1 MNIHHHNFTAV
12 LGLGGSETYINLS
25 CEQKNGEYLRIY
37 AEKDSRNYLINSC
50 ELPSNQTRGNLN
62 SSPDSA
68 AVVKLMRHIWVV
80 CNVRE

>member
-1 MNIHHHNFTAV
+1 
-12 LGLGGSETYINLS
+12 
-25 CEQKNGEYLRIY
+25 LRIY